1 MTKPF
6 APYSDWIWDSC
17 YYNIPTA
24 SDVVAIMIDD
34 RYDINQSNWDILLK
48 LYNKGLKIISEFY
61 LSYDLL

>member
-1 MTKPF
+1 MLIH
-6 APYSDWIWDSC
+6 DDRIWDSC
-17 YYNIPTA
+17 QYNASTA